1 MRWDEIFPRWSAV
14 LNDYLQLSVDA
25 WWSSTFSSSTVI
37 IFSFLHLI
45 LINRESFDLST
56 LRFHPSIKSLLD
68 DHHHHLFNKG
78 SNNTDNG
85 DYWPILLLLT
95 QAISLLKEVG
105 DWLSGQRS
113 STETNWN
120 TYRLILHTWWWVRSS
135 CTIIRLNLIVLPHSH
150 QSLSDEEENN
160 DSCNLKILDHHILD
174 MFL

>member
-1 MRWDEIFPRWSAV
+1 MITIVVIKMNCSESAWRDEMRWDI
-14 LNDYLQLSVDA
+14 
-25 WWSSTFSSSTVI
+25 STVI
-37 IFSFLHLI
+37 SSVEWLSAIKCRRLVIFHFFFFYRANLLFSSFYY
-45 LINRESFDLST
+45 NNPRK
-56 LRFHPSIKSLLD
+56 LRPVNAKISPISSIKSLLD

-135 CTIIRLNLIVLPHSH
+135 CTIISH
-150 QSLSDEEENN
+150 WVT
-160 DSCNLKILDHHILD
+160 KRRITIRVI
-174 MFL
+174 